1 MHTSVVYELT
11 VFAGAGAAGILT
23 AFLYDLFRLKRR
35 IVKTASFIVHIEDI
49 LFWLSAAVIVFLTS
63 YVISS
68 GETRF
73 YFFMG
78 IFAGSILYSVLLSK
92 IILWTLTELIKILLW
107 PFREIIRFITPIFR
121 LILLSIRKILGKI
134 RNRFAISA
142 YRVGVDMRRLKNVVT
157 KK

>member
-35 IVKTASFIVHIEDI
+35 IIKTASIIVHIEDI
-49 LFWLSAAVIVFLTS
+49 LFWLSAAIIVFLTS
-63 YVISS
+63 YMISS
-68 GETRF
+68 GETRL

-78 IFAGSILYSVLLSK
+78 ILAGGVLYFVLLSK
-92 IILWTLTELIKILLW
+92 IILWTLTELIKILSW
-107 PFREIIRFITPIFR
+107 PFREVIRFLTPIIR
-121 LILLSIRKILGKI
+121 LILLGIRKILGKM
-134 RNRFAISA
+134 RNRFAVSA
-142 YRVGVDMRRLKNVVT
+142 YRMGVDMRRFKNAVT